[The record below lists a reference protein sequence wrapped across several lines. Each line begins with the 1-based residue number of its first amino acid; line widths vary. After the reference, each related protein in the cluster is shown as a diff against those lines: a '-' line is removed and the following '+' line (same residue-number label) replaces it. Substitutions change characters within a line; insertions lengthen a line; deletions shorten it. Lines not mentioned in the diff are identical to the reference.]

1 MNIYLRIRQ
10 LKNIVF
16 CSLTILAV
24 LLMSSCGGGVSDKV
38 TTDTPGNKPPDNIA
52 PTVDAGANQ
61 SVNENSSVTLTASA
75 SDSDGN
81 ITTYSW
87 RQTSGINV
95 TLSAADTATANFI
108 APDLTNNQSPI
119 SLTFVVTVTD
129 NDGATAED
137 AVTINVSALPQNSVP
152 QVDAGNDLSV
162 PENTTVAL
170 TASANDSDG
179 TITLYSWQQISGT
192 PINFTGNNS
201 PNINFTTPILS
212 GGVTELTLSF
222 SITVTD
228 DAGATATDTVTVI
241 VTANSTNIVPTVNAG
256 SDKTVNENSNVI
268 LDASASD
275 SDGSIV
281 SYQWNQLSGNTISLT
296 DANNSQS
303 SFTAPSLQDPNIDEN
318 YSFEVVVTDD
328 KGATASD
335 TVTITVTKVVVVAG
349 CTLTIS
355 PGDSF
360 VNSFSNLNPG
370 DTLCLN
376 DGIYQQAMDIPS
388 DIHVKAVNDGAAE
401 IDGGGTL
408 GVAWSGALLQLHGSN
423 SSVKG
428 LKVHHAGENSD
439 TCSVKGNNNT
449 FTAMSCSHGGFHK
462 HKIPMKISGSGNL
475 VQDSWFYGEGR
486 YVVQCF
492 AGTNNTI
499 RRNVARWDSTAPNES
514 SEPNAAFSIY
524 ACSEMTI
531 ENNISLDY
539 GTPVTAM
546 RYGGD
551 FYEPAHSGIGFVP
564 DNNYWLGNIAVN
576 HASDTDNNRA
586 MRFDPDM
593 ATSGNVVK
601 DFYVRDVGRGFVIS
615 PKMTNLVIG
624 NCTMIN
630 TEVGT
635 TTTTSGVNI
644 DCGAGADI
652 SKRYIDRS
660 KTQEA
665 LFPWPNQQRIKA
677 DMCASGE
684 RQSFWCTT
692 SKSLTD
698 YILNQ

>member
-303 SFTAPSLQDPNIDEN
+303 SFTAPSLQDPNIDES